1 MLRTGFIIYM
11 INAQKI
17 SLMSFYYQPITTLT
31 TEDSGQWSLYLV
43 CVIALSML
51 CKFSDLWID

>member
-1 MLRTGFIIYM
+1 M